1 MSGANQF
8 FSILMDAAV
17 LPGTFPCPSV
27 AVKYNQL
34 YSEMRNVRALFM
46 MLPREC
52 FVLYC
57 KTVEHRSRK
66 SRDLLQTREFTSGDK
81 VTHFCFCRDSFQCS
95 CMRTVARLFLRV
107 SSISA
112 HAQGGIILLDV
123 VSQNVPSWHGL
134 CLTCMVIASA
144 ATLLLC

>member
-1 MSGANQF
+1 MSER
-8 FSILMDAAV
+8 V
-17 LPGTFPCPSV
+17 
-27 AVKYNQL
+27 
-34 YSEMRNVRALFM
+34 FM

-57 KTVEHRSRK
+57 KTVQHRSRK
-66 SRDLLQTREFTSGDK
+66 SRNLLQTGEFTSGDN

-112 HAQGGIILLDV
+112 HG
-123 VSQNVPSWHGL
+123 
-134 CLTCMVIASA
+134 
-144 ATLLLC
+144 